1 MDESHINIRFLEW
14 SRSCPGIN
22 YQVADEKLFIVVD
35 VNTVFTSSG
44 TTISVKPGYPDFI
57 IGNGNFWIEG
67 KQEFENHVEYKVS
80 SIRYSAPTY
89 TLDDIKSLKVSTIFP
104 DVSYA
109 ETITV
114 ILK

>member
-14 SRSCPGIN
+14 SRGCPGIN
-22 YQVADEKLFIVVD
+22 YQVANGKLSIVIDLKIVS
-35 VNTVFTSSG
+35 TSVG
-44 TTISVKPGYPDFI
+44 TTISVKPGYPDFT

-67 KQEFENHVEYKVS
+67 KQEFKNHVEYKVS

-109 ETITV
+109 ETFTV